1 MKVDILLVK
10 HVAKLSKL
18 PISEAEEELY
28 SEQLSKIL
36 GYVSQL
42 EQVDVSEALPL
53 FNVTDLINVLAP
65 DEILPSLTQ
74 EEALQNAAQKQ
85 AGLFLTRGVF
95 KGE

>member
-65 DEILPSLTQ
+65 DEISPSLTQ

-85 AGLFLTRGVF
+85 AGLFLTQGVF